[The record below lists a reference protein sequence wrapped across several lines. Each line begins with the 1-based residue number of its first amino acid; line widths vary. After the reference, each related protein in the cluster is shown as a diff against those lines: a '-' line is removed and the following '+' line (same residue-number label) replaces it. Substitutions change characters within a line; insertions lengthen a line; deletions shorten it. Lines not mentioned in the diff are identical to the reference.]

1 MKKYLIK
8 TSYFISFLILVLS
21 LYSFTFKYKY
31 KEPINTKKQVPPNKW
46 TLYKCVIKEN
56 GTYYY
61 GAKCE
66 VSAWEDCP
74 KAVSCQKLLDDNGD
88 PIPFNNI
95 TQLQNWGFIEDEI
108 QNWQKIEEP
117 FQSTTDYIKT
127 HYLFFI
133 ATYNQG
139 ITFHPDDIIRRNK

>member
-8 TSYFISFLILVLS
+8 TSFFISFLVLVFFLN
-21 LYSFTFKYKY
+21 SFTFKNKS
-31 KEPINTKKQVPPNKW
+31 KEPINTKRQVPPDKW
-46 TLYKCVIKEN
+46 ALYKCVVNEN

-66 VSAWEDCP
+66 VSVWEDCP
-74 KAVSCQKLLDDNGD
+74 KAVSCQKLLDENGE

-95 TQLQNWGFIEDEI
+95 AQLQNWIFTEDEI

-117 FQSTTDYIKT
+117 FQSTTDFINT
-127 HYLFFI
+127 HYRFFI

-139 ITFHPDDIIRRNK
+139 ITFHPDEIIRRNQ